1 MSVPHSAPRSAGRPA
16 AGPAGHHIDRR
27 PSRPSRRPARWAAA
41 LALAATA
48 GLTAAACSSSSG
60 SGGTG
65 GSSAAPAPSSAAPGA
80 SAPSPVGT
88 HGTKALG
95 EVFADASGRT
105 LYTADQESGG
115 TLLCTGGCLQFWH
128 PVPVAAAGTAP
139 SGGSGFGSVE
149 RPDTGQNQLTYAGRP
164 VYTFAED
171 AAPGDTKGDGFQ
183 DAFSGKQF
191 TWHALPVHPGAS
203 TAAPATPTTGS
214 GSSGGS
220 GGGYGY

>member
-1 MSVPHSAPRSAGRPA
+1 MSVPHSSARPADRPA
-16 AGPAGHHIDRR
+16 AGPAGHHRDRR
-27 PSRPSRRPARWAAA
+27 PFRRPARRVAA
-41 LALAATA
+41 LALIAAA

-60 SGGTG
+60 SSGGGGSG
-65 GSSAAPAPSSAAPGA
+65 GSSAAAPGSAAPGA
-80 SAPSPVGT
+80 GAPSPVGT

-128 PVPVAAAGTAP
+128 PVPVAAAGGTP

-183 DAFSGKQF
+183 DAFSGRQF
-191 TWHALPVHPGAS
+191 TWHALPVHPGGS
-203 TAAPATPTTGS
+203 TSAPPAPTTGS
-214 GSSGGS
+214 GGA